1 MNIMDILI
9 TGGAG
14 FIGSHVGE
22 ALMRDGHD
30 VCVYDN
36 FNDYYAPEYKREN
49 VEHMQRTADESGRK
63 LVVIE
68 GDIRDGNA
76 LDACFAG
83 RKFNAVIHLAA
94 CAGVRPSIENAPL
107 YMDVN
112 INGTVQVLESMKRH
126 GVKKLLFASSS
137 SVYGNNEKTP
147 FSENDAVDHPISPYA
162 ATKKAGEL
170 ICHTYHHL
178 YDINIACL
186 RFFTVYGPR
195 QRPDLAI
202 YKFTD
207 KIYRNETLPFH
218 GDGTMG
224 RDYTYVDDTVSGILG
239 ALEWVK
245 SDSKRFDVF
254 NLGESYTV
262 SLTDMVKA
270 IENATGKTAQIN
282 KLPVPPGDVNIT
294 WADIGK
300 AKNILGYNPHTQFDT
315 GIKKFITWFE
325 ENRTLTR

>member
-1 MNIMDILI
+1 MN
-9 TGGAG
+9 GR
-14 FIGSHVGE
+14 
-22 ALMRDGHD
+22 AL
-30 VCVYDN
+30 
-36 FNDYYAPEYKREN
+36 
-49 VEHMQRTADESGRK
+49 T
-63 LVVIE
+63 VVE
-68 GDIRDGNA
+68 GDIRDSEA
-76 LDACFAG
+76 LRKCFSALP
-83 RKFNAVIHLAA
+83 FDAVIHLAA
-94 CAGVRPSIENAPL
+94 CAGVRPSIEDAPL

-112 INGTVQVLESMKRH
+112 INGTVQVLECMKNF

-137 SVYGNNEKTP
+137 SVYGNNESVP
-147 FSENDAVDHPISPYA
+147 FSEKDIVDNPISPYA

-207 KIYRNETLPFH
+207 KIYKYEAIPFY

-239 ALEWVK
+239 ALEWI
-245 SDSKRFDVF
+245 SADEKRFEVF

-262 SLTDMVKA
+262 SLTNMVKT
-270 IENATGKTAQIN
+270 IEATACRTAKIN
-282 KLPVPPGDVNIT
+282 KLPIPPGDVKLT
-294 WADIGK
+294 WANIEK
-300 AKNILGYNPHTQFDT
+300 AKNILGYNPCTHFDD
-315 GIKKFITWFE
+315 GIRKFIAWFE
-325 ENRTLTR
+325 EHRITKG